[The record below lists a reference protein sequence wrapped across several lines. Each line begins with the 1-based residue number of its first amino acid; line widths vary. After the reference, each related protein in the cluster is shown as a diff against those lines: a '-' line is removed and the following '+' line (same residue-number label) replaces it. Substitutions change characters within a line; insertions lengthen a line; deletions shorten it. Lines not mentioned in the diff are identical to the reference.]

1 MKDENLLDDLA
12 PKRKT
17 RIIKKKFH
25 SNKGVSAETA
35 ARRQAAA
42 EAAQENPLP
51 REQKDAI
58 LMKYGVKPTVIE
70 RKINMPAWKR
80 DMIFQLSERS
90 VEIVWNH
97 RMQEWIKE
105 TKGLVNS
112 FSDRGYRKPLLPN
125 LPATPTRP
133 YPKKFSES
141 LKHQYQSQNRH
152 KHNPNHPNNRRS
164 SVPMDKST
172 RFPQS

>member
-12 PKRKT
+12 PKRKI
-17 RIIKKKFH
+17 RVIKKKFH

-70 RKINMPAWKR
+70 RKINMPSWKR
-80 DMIFQLSERS
+80 DMIFQLSERPVS
-90 VEIVWNH
+90 VVWNH
-97 RMQEWIKE
+97 RMQEWLKE
-105 TKGLVNS
+105 TKGMTIQHPFRPIGRVYENRQSRFNGGDIRTVN
-112 FSDRGYRKPLLPN
+112 
-125 LPATPTRP
+125 RP
-133 YPKKFSES
+133 RAIYPKS
-141 LKHQYQSQNRH
+141 LGR
-152 KHNPNHPNNRRS
+152 
-164 SVPMDKST
+164 KSH
-172 RFPQS
+172 